1 MKHSVALIGLFSAL
15 FAGTVLA
22 QAGNPDV
29 GAQKAVI
36 CGACHGVNGNSIN
49 PEWPNLASQHPGY
62 IVDQLKLFKAGVVR
76 NNPIMVPNAMMLAD
90 QDMLDV
96 AAYFSRQPAQGL
108 EADPALVKAGEAL
121 YRGGDIARG
130 IAACIGC
137 HGPDGSGNAPA
148 KYPSVRAQHSV
159 YAVNQLKAFAAGQRN
174 PTSND
179 MMQTISKKL
188 TEDEMRALAAYMQG
202 LR

>member
-1 MKHSVALIGLFSAL
+1 MKHSLAVIGLLSAL
-15 FAGTVLA
+15 VAGTALA
-22 QAGNPDV
+22 EAGNAEA

-49 PEWPNLASQHPGY
+49 PEWPNLASQHAGY

-76 NNPIMVPNAMMLAD
+76 NNPIMMPNAMMLTD

-96 AAYFSRQPAQGL
+96 AAYFSKQPLQGL

-121 YRGGDIARG
+121 YRGGDAARG
-130 IAACIGC
+130 ISACIGC

-159 YAVNQLKAFAAGQRN
+159 YQIIQLKAFAAGQRN
-174 PTSND
+174 PPGND

-188 TEDEMRALAAYMQG
+188 TEDEMRAVAAYMQG